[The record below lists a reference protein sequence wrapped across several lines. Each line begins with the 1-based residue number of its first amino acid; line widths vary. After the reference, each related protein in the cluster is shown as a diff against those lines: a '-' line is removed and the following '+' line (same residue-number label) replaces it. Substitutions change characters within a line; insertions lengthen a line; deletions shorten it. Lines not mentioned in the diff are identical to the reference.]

1 MSKYAPAVERLINE
15 LSKLPGVGKKTAA
28 RLALYILRSSKEDAQ
43 ALARSI
49 LQVKERIRLCRICFN
64 IAEGEVC
71 AICSNL
77 RRDQSVLCVVEEPND
92 LMAIEA
98 SGVFEGV
105 YHVLHGAISPLDG
118 IGPRELKIEE
128 LLQRLRHGG
137 VAEVI
142 LATNPTVEG
151 DATSLYLAKV
161 IKPLGIKATRIAQ
174 GIPAGGDIE
183 YVDGKTMSK
192 SLEGRREM

>member
-1 MSKYAPAVERLINE
+1 MSKYAPAVEELIDE
-15 LSKLPGVGKKTAA
+15 LSKLPGIGKKTAT
-28 RLALYILRSSKEDAQ
+28 RLAFHILRSSKQDAQ
-43 ALARSI
+43 ALAGSI
-49 LQVKERIRLCRICFN
+49 LRVKEKIGLCRICFN
-64 IAEGEVC
+64 VAEGEVC
-71 AICSNL
+71 TICSNHQ
-77 RRDQSVLCVVEEPND
+77 RDHSLLCVVEEPND

-98 SGVFEGV
+98 AGIFGGV

-118 IGPRELKIEE
+118 VGPRELKIEE
-128 LLQRLRHGG
+128 LLQRLKRGE

-151 DATSLYLAKV
+151 DTTSLYLAKV
-161 IKPLGIKATRIAQ
+161 IKPLGIKVTRIAQ

-183 YVDGKTMSK
+183 YVDGKTMGK

>member
-1 MSKYAPAVERLINE
+1 MSTYAPAVEALITE
-15 LSKLPGVGKKTAA
+15 LSKLPGIGKKTAT
-28 RLALYILRSSKEDAQ
+28 RLAFHILRSSKEDAQ
-43 ALARSI
+43 ALAGSI
-49 LQVKERIRLCRICFN
+49 LRVKERIGLCRICFN

-71 AICSNL
+71 SICSNHQ
-77 RRDQSVLCVVEEPND
+77 RDHSLLCVVEEPND

-98 SGVFEGV
+98 AGIFRGV
-105 YHVLHGAISPLDG
+105 YHVLHGVISPLDG
-118 IGPRELKIEE
+118 VGPRELKIEE
-128 LLQRLRHGG
+128 LLQRLKQGG

-161 IKPLGIKATRIAQ
+161 IKPFGIKVTRIAQ

-192 SLEGRREM
+192 SLDGRREM

>member
-71 AICSNL
+71 TICSNL
-77 RRDQSVLCVVEEPND
+77 RRDQSILCVVEEPND

-98 SGVFEGV
+98 SGIFNGV

-128 LLQRLRHGG
+128 LLQRLGHGG